1 LINGFIN
8 CFAAAVVAHF
18 LPAVARAQWDRVLL
32 MVRDIANP
40 SGADEWFPK
49 WRHKDWFVGSSWASG
64 IVKREWG
71 PDPHGRNQES
81 ISEAVNA
88 YDALALYGNE
98 MIAAFEQSNTDP
110 SSSSADPA
118 DSPTSSG
125 GDGHPTNRAAIARRV
140 RDTGRVMVA
149 TEVAGARAYWQVCH
163 EERPGGVHVTVPCTL
178 GFDSNGGA
186 KKAAGE
192 ATYPDGY
199 SPNVVGQIWG
209 SSAEMQTWFGSAAWK
224 VRQCVLPF
232 LSLSLSLSFI
242 FRIFK
247 IDF

>member
-1 LINGFIN
+1 M
-8 CFAAAVVAHF
+8 VAHF

-110 SSSSADPA
+110 SSSSA
-118 DSPTSSG
+118 
-125 GDGHPTNRAAIARRV
+125 ARRS
-140 RDTGRVMVA
+140 MPSNQCPQ
-149 TEVAGARAYWQVCH
+149 AGTTAEELTVCGLQYQH
-163 EERPGGVHVTVPCTL
+163 RPR
-178 GFDSNGGA
+178 
-186 KKAAGE
+186 
-192 ATYPDGY
+192 
-199 SPNVVGQIWG
+199 SPRGLE
-209 SSAEMQTWFGSAAWK
+209 SS
-224 VRQCVLPF
+224 RQPTITI
-232 LSLSLSLSFI
+232 S
-242 FRIFK
+242 
-247 IDF
+247 